1 MTEHVPNLQGVY
13 LFGSYA
19 NTTETMESDVDIAVL
34 ASDKVP
40 ANVLQ
45 EVSYQLAKIFKEKQ
59 IIFVNKISSSKT
71 TGRQKN
77 LIMSIGYNF
86 KIYYIIDFEDHQKN
100 VEEMK
105 KECTKWNK
113 KVLKAKIYTHIAF
126 EELKISIKKLNQYI
140 ENFHLQ
146 YGKFSLSDFCTEK
159 TYIKLITQKL
169 LEKI

>member
-1 MTEHVPNLQGVY
+1 MKKVFPKADLVIDKWLQQSQPEGKSPKSRIFFEGDSIY
-13 LFGSYA
+13 SYG
-19 NTTETMESDVDIAVL
+19 
-34 ASDKVP
+34 KH
-40 ANVLQ
+40 
-45 EVSYQLAKIFKEKQ
+45 YQLAKIFKEKQ